1 MRYFRV
7 LSGEVLRY
15 CGIFF
20 LATFLIFTLLSSAPQ
35 EQDSFGWVSPD
46 FAEKPFLIRYWI
58 VLRQVITLDLGYLE
72 GNLARTK
79 ILVGMIGTFSL
90 LASAL
95 VSTTVTGLVLGLIFT
110 YFRESRPFRTLHLLI
125 DFMSLMPAYVLGYF
139 VSLMLA
145 TQAGV
150 TTDVEFARASG
161 PALLLGLF
169 ALAAMLLGYADGT
182 LTELI
187 RQLQAELVKGRQA
200 RHMQAVRANDLN
212 LARHMFRASLVPLL
226 VTVNLRLVHL
236 MGAVIVVEKIFT
248 IKGLGFLTLEGIK
261 AHNYLIV
268 FSVSTILVA
277 AVLVIHAVNAMIL
290 TRLNPLADE
299 GTGNEANL

>member
-248 IKGLGFLTLEGIK
+248 IKGLVFLTLEGIK